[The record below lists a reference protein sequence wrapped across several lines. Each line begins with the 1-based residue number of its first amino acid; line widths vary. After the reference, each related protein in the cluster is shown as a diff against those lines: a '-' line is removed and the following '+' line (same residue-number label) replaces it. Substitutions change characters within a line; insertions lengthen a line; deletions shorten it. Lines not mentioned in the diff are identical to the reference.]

1 MSLSPPLTFANALT
15 ELSLMTSQEGNFTFT
30 NDELT
35 QALTQAWLD
44 TYVVKQV
51 EDTSISYT
59 PGTYSYPIPTAM
71 TVVKKVRYQRTTDS
85 YPEEITPDLYDIHD
99 GNIEFNDN
107 MRYWIYD
114 NYTLIVNG
122 SYKLTTADSLTTQ
135 NLVNYTLSLATEI
148 LLSRLLLKKTFVFL
162 TNDTSLQEIA
172 LALRTIQQQVL
183 KYKQALTREWETV

>member
-30 NDELT
+30 SDELT

-44 TYVVKQV
+44 TYVVRQV
-51 EDTSISYT
+51 EDSSIGYT
-59 PGTYSYPIPTAM
+59 PGTYSYAIPATM

-85 YPEEITPDLYDIHD
+85 YPEEITPDLYEIHD
-99 GNIEFNDN
+99 GNIEFNDT

-122 SYKLTTADSLTTQ
+122 AYKLTTSDSLDSQ
-135 NLVNYTLSLATEI
+135 NLVNYVLNLATEI

-162 TNDTSLQEIA
+162 TNDTSLQEIVAA
-172 LALRTIQQQVL
+172 LNTIQQQVL
-183 KYKQALTREWETV
+183 RYKQSLLREWETV